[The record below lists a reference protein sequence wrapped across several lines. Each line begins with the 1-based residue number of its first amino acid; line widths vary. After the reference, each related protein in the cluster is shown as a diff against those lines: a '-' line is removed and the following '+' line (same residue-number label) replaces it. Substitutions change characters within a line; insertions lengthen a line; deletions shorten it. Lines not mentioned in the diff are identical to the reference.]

1 MTKEELRDKIT
12 AIFQSLF
19 PSAKPAELDLVPQ
32 SLTDGKL
39 YEAYVLSAVSEK
51 LVADEGFALTLVN
64 GSNLQLKSSPGP
76 INRRYPHIEASRA
89 GSRTAEIWTDIEYL
103 TLSYSKSGRTTPRK
117 GDYHELDIVMVD
129 LGLAGRPGHDSV
141 WLGVE
146 CKNTVYDKGLLKD
159 ILGVRRELSFIT
171 STNNTNFRRWPR
183 RTVPAEPASCLLV
196 YSSEPEVLGYG
207 DPGEFFGIDFFH
219 EPLPG

>member
-117 GDYHELDIVMVD
+117 SDYHELDIVMVD
-129 LGLAGRPGHDSV
+129 LGLAGRPSHDKRV
-141 WLGVE
+141 AW
-146 CKNTVYDKGLLKD
+146 
-159 ILGVRRELSFIT
+159 RRVQEHCI
-171 STNNTNFRRWPR
+171 R
-183 RTVPAEPASCLLV
+183 
-196 YSSEPEVLGYG
+196 
-207 DPGEFFGIDFFH
+207 
-219 EPLPG
+219 